1 MHSRLQII
9 TFYSTFKRKTF
20 TKEDLVLMVLM
31 RGDLSITD
39 HDLNVGVWVT
49 DNLTMKI
56 RFGVFSIPRQKKSL
70 TTECQI
76 CTTSYFYT
84 KLQNS

>member
-1 MHSRLQII
+1 MQII

-56 RFGVFSIPRQKKSL
+56 RFGVFSIPRQKKV
-70 TTECQI
+70 
-76 CTTSYFYT
+76 SYHRMSDLHHVLFLY
-84 KLQNS
+84 